1 MGRFLCDKVRPY
13 LTLTHYVID
22 MWFAKIIKPRCAGKS
37 AMVRYAD
44 DIVFCFEHEEEA
56 RRFYQAL
63 KERLAKFKLELSEE
77 KSKIVKFGI
86 NAGKDTGKFDFLGF
100 THLIGKSR
108 TGKPCVKRMTSSKKL
123 KAKRQNAKKWLKENM
138 HTPIKIL
145 VDKLNRKLRGHYNY
159 YGIIGNYDAMSG
171 SRAYVLDRLKAVLG
185 RRGSK
190 DMTYEK
196 FRRILEH
203 NPVIM
208 PRIVRRV

>member
-1 MGRFLCDKVRPY
+1 
-13 LTLTHYVID
+13 
-22 MWFAKIIKPRCAGKS
+22 
-37 AMVRYAD
+37 
-44 DIVFCFEHEEEA
+44 
-56 RRFYQAL
+56 
-63 KERLAKFKLELSEE
+63 
-77 KSKIVKFGI
+77 
-86 NAGKDTGKFDFLGF
+86 
-100 THLIGKSR
+100 
-108 TGKPCVKRMTSSKKL
+108 MTSSKKL

-171 SRAYVLDRLKAVLG
+171 FRAYVLDRLKAVLG